1 MGRIPAMSRGRRVFD
16 AGAPVAASR
25 AARVWLVV
33 ASLTG
38 LVQAGCVKVDGG
50 AFEAVWVLF
59 DDQGRAISDCGC
71 SDPPIASVA
80 FEIVGTGRNG
90 SVAGDKPCEGRSA
103 CVFSCQRQTGAT
115 PFDIPPGEYAF
126 SLMALDKTGRPLGG
140 SSCGMTAT
148 DATASGDVMA
158 ARDSAAGDDGAAD
171 GAPPDAAGQ
180 ILCVDSPAQIL
191 RQVVRG
197 QATDVN
203 ALPLMTHCSATCS
216 GASASGVCAHP

>member
-1 MGRIPAMSRGRRVFD
+1 MSRGRRVFD
-16 AGAPVAASR
+16 AGAPVAASW
-25 AARVWLVV
+25 AARAWLLA
-33 ASLTG
+33 ASAMG
-38 LVQAGCVKVDGG
+38 LVTAGCVKVDGG

-59 DDQGRAISDCGC
+59 DDQGRAISDCDC

-126 SLMALDKTGRPLGG
+126 SLMALDKTGMPLGG
-140 SSCGMTAT
+140 SSCGMAAT
-148 DATASGDVMA
+148 DATVSDDVTT
-158 ARDSAAGDDGAAD
+158 ARDNAAGDGAAD
-171 GAPPDAAGQ
+171 GAPPDAVAPG
-180 ILCVDSPAQIL
+180 LCVDSPAQIL

>member
-1 MGRIPAMSRGRRVFD
+1 MSRGPRVFE

-25 AARVWLVV
+25 ATRAWALAVFLV
-33 ASLTG
+33 ALAPT
-38 LVQAGCVKVDGG
+38 ACVKVDGG

-59 DDQGRAISDCGC
+59 DDQGRAISNCDC

-80 FEIVGTGRNG
+80 FDIVGTGRNG

-126 SLMALDKTGRPLGG
+126 SLVALDKTGRPLGG
-140 SSCGMTAT
+140 SSCAMAGT
-148 DATASGDVMA
+148 DATGGDATA
-158 ARDSAAGDDGAAD
+158 ARDTAAEDGAASD
-171 GAPPDAAGQ
+171 GAAATGGQ
-180 ILCVDSPAQIL
+180 VLCVDSPAQIL

-216 GASASGVCAHP
+216 GASTSGVCAHP